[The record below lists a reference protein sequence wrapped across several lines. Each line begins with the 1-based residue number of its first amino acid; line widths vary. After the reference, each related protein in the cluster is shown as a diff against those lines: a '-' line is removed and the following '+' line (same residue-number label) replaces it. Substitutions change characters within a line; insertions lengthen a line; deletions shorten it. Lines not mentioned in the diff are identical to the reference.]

1 MYRHVLCTEGYV
13 SYFYKVLMTK
23 SGADSGTHS
32 GADAVRITEKARSQ
46 AKQQHIVEPFG
57 SFLGPFWVSFGAV
70 EGNESEPSSPQGEYV
85 F

>member
-1 MYRHVLCTEGYV
+1 VP
-13 SYFYKVLMTK
+13 K

-32 GADAVRITEKARSQ
+32 GADAVRNTEKARSQ